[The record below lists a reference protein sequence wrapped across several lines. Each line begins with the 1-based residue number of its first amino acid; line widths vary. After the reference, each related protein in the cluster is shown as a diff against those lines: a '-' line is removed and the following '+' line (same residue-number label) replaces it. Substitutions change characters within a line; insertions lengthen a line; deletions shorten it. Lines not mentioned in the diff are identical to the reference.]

1 MRSNSNA
8 LEGSGPGAEV
18 ASASTAGPVAEVATL
33 GDSEAGRDDAH
44 LRHGTG
50 DAMLDMRACVSGFAS
65 DTRPPLLATAKKA
78 RITSVHEEARLS
90 GGIGFWTP
98 ESRALADFPTT
109 ELD

>member
-1 MRSNSNA
+1 MNAKRGSELKNNHAGIAGSNTDRSGVRSNSNA

-50 DAMLDMRACVSGFAS
+50 DAMLDI
-65 DTRPPLLATAKKA
+65 A
-78 RITSVHEEARLS
+78 RVRV
-90 GGIGFWTP
+90 GV
-98 ESRALADFPTT
+98 RK
-109 ELD
+109 